1 MPSTPT
7 ELQILKA
14 YLELFEPE
22 IRDAFLSVIQ
32 DVVDN
37 ALFGRL
43 TQNIKDGRIRN
54 AFHTL
59 GFTPAAMRPLTA
71 SIERAFEQGGVLK
84 GDTFPKYINTSDG
97 RAVFRFDVRNSRAE
111 AWLRD
116 KSSRLISELTEE
128 ARINTQSVIQR
139 GVIDGRNPRSV
150 ALDLVGRI
158 DRQTGQR
165 TGGVIGLTQ
174 RQEGWVA
181 NVRRD
186 LENLDK
192 RYFTRELRDKRFDSL
207 VRKAIESGKPLS
219 SADVERL
226 TGRYKTAALRYRAET
241 ISRTEV
247 NRALNQSDREATM
260 QAVDLGAVRLQDVE
274 REWDTSGRS
283 NVRDTHRAMDGQKR
297 GLDEPFESPSGARLM
312 QPGDTSLGA
321 PVEEVA
327 NCVCRVKTTIDFLAQ
342 VE

>member
-1 MPSTPT
+1 M
-7 ELQILKA
+7 
-14 YLELFEPE
+14 
-22 IRDAFLSVIQ
+22 Q

-37 ALFGRL
+37 ALIGRL
-43 TQNIKDGRIRN
+43 IGNIKDGRIRN

-59 GFTPAAMRPLTA
+59 GFTPAAMRPITA
-71 SIERAFEQGGVLK
+71 SIERAFEQGGVMK
-84 GDTFPKYINTSDG
+84 GGTFPKYINTSDG

-116 KSSRLISELTEE
+116 KSSQLVTNLTEE

-139 GVIDGRNPRSV
+139 GVIDGRNPRSI

-158 DRQTGQR
+158 DPQTGQR
-165 TGGVIGLTQ
+165 SGGVIGLTT

-186 LENLDK
+186 LENLDE
-192 RYFTRELRDKRFDSL
+192 RYFTRSLRDKRFDSL
-207 VRKAIESGKPLS
+207 VRKAIDSGRALS
-219 SADVERL
+219 SGDIDRL

-241 ISRTEV
+241 VARTEA
-247 NRALNQSDREATM
+247 NRALNQSDWEASM
-260 QAVDLGAVRLQDVE
+260 QAVDLGAVKLQDVE

-283 NVRDTHRAMDGQKR
+283 NVRDTHRKMDGQRR
-297 GLDEPFESPSGARLM
+297 GLNEPFESPSGARLM

-321 PVEEVA
+321 PAEEVA
-327 NCVCRVKTTIDFLAQ
+327 NCVCRVKTVIDFLADI
-342 VE
+342 E